1 MRETK
6 MKKCSWLRTART
18 VIAVLQAFSIVTA
31 IVTMNLLCSENAQ
44 LPDLM
49 AMLDTND
56 RSD

>member
-1 MRETK
+1 
-6 MKKCSWLRTART
+6 MKKCSWLRTAGT